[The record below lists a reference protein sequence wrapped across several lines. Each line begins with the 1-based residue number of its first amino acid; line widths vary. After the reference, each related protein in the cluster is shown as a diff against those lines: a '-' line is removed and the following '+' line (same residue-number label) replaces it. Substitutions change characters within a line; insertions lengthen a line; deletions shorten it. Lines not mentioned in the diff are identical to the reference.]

1 MAIIER
7 VTEKEIRELMQIELS
22 RRCKDASSGSC
33 TSLLIDEDTCTHVP
47 VEKCPQKMALL
58 KKRKIELP
66 TDCRKCKYNGIW
78 VINPCNRYN
87 CYESEC
93 ERKRVFDLDVIP
105 DPDSFLFKFCCWH
118 ARVFSPKAHEDAS
131 FAHKLVFAIL
141 CWIFGAVQ
149 VLLCERASGN
159 FSPFTIIG
167 VGFICFAFL
176 PKIIGFI
183 STPVLRLINIYEHA
197 ENLVSKERIEYMP
210 AGTLVFGFLLL
221 CLEVAIICRAV
232 DLLKG

>member
-1 MAIIER
+1 MGTIEGIS
-7 VTEKEIRELMQIELS
+7 EEMLQDLMRIELN
-22 RRCKDASSGSC
+22 RKCKDANGGGC
-33 TSLLIDEDTCTHVP
+33 MSLLTDNDTCIYVP

-58 KKRKIELP
+58 QEKKIKLP
-66 TDCRKCKYNGIW
+66 NVCRNCKHNGVWIINQCRYYNG
-78 VINPCNRYN
+78 
-87 CYESEC
+87 YEFEC
-93 ERKRVFDLDVIP
+93 KHRRSFALDVIP

-118 ARVFSPKAHEDAS
+118 ARVFSPKVHEDAS
-131 FAHKLVFAIL
+131 FAHRLMFAIL

-149 VLLCERASGN
+149 VLLFERASRD
-159 FSPFTIIG
+159 FSPFAIIG

-197 ENLVSKERIEYMP
+197 EDLVSKEQIEYVP
-210 AGTLVFGFLLL
+210 TGTLVFGFLLL
-221 CLEVAIICRAV
+221 CLEVAIVCRAV

>member
-7 VTEKEIRELMQIELS
+7 TPEKMIQNLMRIELS
-22 RRCKDASSGSC
+22 RRCKDASDGGC
-33 TSLLIDEDTCTHVP
+33 TSLLIDEDTCIHVP

-66 TDCRKCKYNGIW
+66 TVCRKCKHNGTW
-78 VINPCNRYN
+78 VINPCNYYN
-87 CYESEC
+87 CYESGC
-93 ERKRVFDLDVIP
+93 EHRRSFALHIIP
-105 DPDSFLFKFCCWH
+105 DPDGFLFKFCCWH
-118 ARVFSPKAHEDAS
+118 ARVFSPKVRENAS
-131 FAHKLVFAIL
+131 FAHKLVFASL

-149 VLLCERASGN
+149 VLLCERASEN
-159 FSPFTIIG
+159 FSPFTSIG

-197 ENLVSKERIEYMP
+197 EDLVSKERIEYAP
-210 AGTLVFGFLLL
+210 VGTLVFGFFLLF
-221 CLEVAIICRAV
+221 LEVAIICRAV